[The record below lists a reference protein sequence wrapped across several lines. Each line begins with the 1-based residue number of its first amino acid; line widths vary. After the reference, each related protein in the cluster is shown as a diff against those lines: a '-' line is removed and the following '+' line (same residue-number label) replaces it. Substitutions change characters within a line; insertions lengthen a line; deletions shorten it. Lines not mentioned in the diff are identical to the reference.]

1 MLAGPEHGRTI
12 PLADIGGAA
21 PWICAHELADL
32 NEREAGAPWETAART
47 PSDPEILRRLLQS
60 CFITPIYLCDW
71 REEALLIW
79 MRSRGVIWVLP
90 RATNDALSRRFAE
103 R

>member
-1 MLAGPEHGRTI
+1 VLAGPEHGRTI

-47 PSDPEILRRLLQS
+47 PSDPEVLRRLLQWRS
-60 CFITPIYLCDW
+60 ERIY
-71 REEALLIW
+71 APV
-79 MRSRGVIWVLP
+79 SRPVQRTGVISS
-90 RATNDALSRRFAE
+90 RAMLGGLHQHYARV
-103 R
+103 

>member
-21 PWICAHELADL
+21 PWIGAHELADL

-47 PSDPEILRRLLQS
+47 PSDPEILRRLLQ
-60 CFITPIYLCDW
+60 W
-71 REEALLIW
+71 RQNAS
-79 MRSRGVIWVLP
+79 M
-90 RATNDALSRRFAE
+90 RRFLARFSE
-103 R
+103 PV

>member
-1 MLAGPEHGRTI
+1 MLAGPEHGRTT

-47 PSDPEILRRLLQS
+47 PSDPEILRRLLQ
-60 CFITPIYLCDW
+60 W
-71 REEALLIW
+71 RQNAS
-79 MRSRGVIWVLP
+79 M
-90 RATNDALSRRFAE
+90 RRFLARFRE
-103 R
+103 PV